1 MSWSWTLYRYLAVQ
15 FLLGVTLVYA
25 IFLMMAFSI
34 DIVDLLNRTAGHNVP
49 TVTAIGMA
57 VLQLPDLGQKMLPF
71 AILLGGVFTFV
82 RLSRSRELVA
92 TRAAGVSAWDFLLPP
107 LTVAVLIGVLTVTVF
122 TPVSAAMFAEFAG
135 LEARYVKGQESRISV
150 SMNGL
155 WLRQGDAQQQSVI
168 HALRVTQQGEHLED
182 VLVLLYGPHDRFRGR
197 IDASSAQLQDRYWE
211 LRDAWVSDLRGV
223 PVHHNTYQLPTTLTP
238 EQIVES
244 STAPDALSFWKL
256 PDYIR
261 AAQAAG
267 FSASRYQLYLYTL
280 YALPAL
286 FAAMVF
292 MAASFSLKLGR
303 EGGMAR
309 VILFSAACG
318 FGVYF
323 FQDFTILL
331 GRSGTLPILLA
342 ATAPALASILIGM
355 TLVFSQEDG

>member
-1 MSWSWTLYRYLAVQ
+1 
-15 FLLGVTLVYA
+15 
-25 IFLMMAFSI
+25 
-34 DIVDLLNRTAGHNVP
+34 
-49 TVTAIGMA
+49 
-57 VLQLPDLGQKMLPF
+57 MLPF

-107 LTVAVLIGVLTVTVF
+107 LTVAVFIGVAAVTIF
-122 TPVSAAMFAEFAG
+122 TPISARMYSEFAG
-135 LEARYVKGQESRISV
+135 LEARYVKGEESQLSV

-168 HALRVTQQGEHLED
+168 HALRVAQQGEHLED
-182 VLVLLYGPHDRFRGR
+182 VMVLLYGANDSFLGR
-197 IDASSAQLQDRYWE
+197 IDAKSAQLQDHFWV

-223 PVHHNTYQLPTTLTP
+223 PAHHASYRLATTLTP

-244 STAPDALSFWKL
+244 STAPDALSFWDL
-256 PDYIR
+256 PGYIR

-267 FSASRYQLYLYTL
+267 FSAARYQLYLYAL

-303 EGGMAR
+303 EGGVGR
-309 VILFSAACG
+309 VILLSAACG
-318 FGVYF
+318 FGVFF
-323 FQDFTILL
+323 FQNLTTVL
-331 GRSGTLPILLA
+331 GRSGAVPILLA